1 MVGARYF
8 WFFKQRGWEGLE
20 WNLCYLLWFLDTL
33 LVIFNCLLPPAA
45 KLFFFFFFVLEI
57 FNYLLP
63 TWPDGV
69 INTKEEDHVLG
80 WVDVHHLAKKSRTSS
95 VFWCCFVLNYLFISV
110 FQFTCIFNFHWN
122 KVLSL
127 LPIPITVW
135 LTPVVETLMMLPV
148 TTYGWRVWVLNASQ
162 LGDYS

>member
-1 MVGARYF
+1 MEFMLSIVVFRYSAGNLQLF
-8 WFFKQRGWEGLE
+8 VTPRGQTVFF
-20 WNLCYLLWFLDTL
+20 
-33 LVIFNCLLPPAA
+33 
-45 KLFFFFFFVLEI
+45 LFFFLAI

-110 FQFTCIFNFHWN
+110 FQFTFIFNFHWN

-127 LPIPITVW
+127 LPIPITV
-135 LTPVVETLMMLPV
+135 
-148 TTYGWRVWVLNASQ
+148 
-162 LGDYS
+162 